1 MGYIY
6 DKIKLRF
13 MQILNSQKGIFSTIF
28 IIVVLLM
35 LFNIFLLK
43 SAILG
48 LILGVLWLFGAV
60 AGVLGAKFA
69 ANQSN
74 LYQKAMGLILGL
86 GLIILICSL
95 FFYLFNFNLLAIILS
110 YLIISGII
118 FYLILKFDIKPK
130 FQKNIVK
137 FDYNIIIYLILF
149 ILALFILFYNQTNQ
163 AIRSPWEALPVLFFI
178 IYFLAT
184 IFLLKTRNLILLL
197 LHFFL
202 TFIIA
207 VIIYKIGYGFDPFV
221 HRAAEY
227 KLAELG
233 YILPKPF
240 YYLGQYTLVVFL
252 SKIFLAPISLIDKI
266 LVPALAALTLPVI
279 SYQCLKKYIKNN
291 SLLPATCSLLLVLA
305 TPLFF
310 YTVPQSL
317 GNLFLLILIFL
328 LFSNDINKYLAGFLV
343 LIILLIHPL
352 AGLPA
357 IILFLIFYYKNIYI
371 YILSSILIPLF
382 FTVLSV
388 LTDFKI
394 KFAFNN
400 FLNLAGLFQNLFSY
414 LPFYSV
420 YHLIYLIK
428 YNFLIL
434 FIFILL
440 IGLYYFKKKAKYILT
455 SSVILIINLILLSFF
470 EFQAVIDYEQAEF
483 VKRLGQI
490 ILLVLAPVF
499 LLGIYYIL
507 DKINNL
513 KAGRYIVIVLVAGIL
528 TIGLYL
534 NYPHVDGFEKNRGFS
549 VSAADI
555 KAVRLI
561 NLDGAGKD
569 FVVLANQSTAAAS
582 LQEFGF
588 KKYFNSQLTTRNSQ
602 LFYYPIPTSSPLYEI
617 YLKMIYDG
625 PSLEYINQARELT
638 GVTRIYF
645 VINDYWLNAKK
656 RIGQAREIADEEFNI
671 NDKIWV
677 FRFD

>member
-1 MGYIY
+1 
-6 DKIKLRF
+6 
-13 MQILNSQKGIFSTIF
+13 MQILNSKKSIFNGIF

-48 LILGVLWLFGAV
+48 LILAVLWLFGAV
-60 AGVLGAKFA
+60 AGIFGAKFA

-74 LYQKAMGLILGL
+74 LYQKAMGLVLGL
-86 GLIILICSL
+86 GLIILISSL
-95 FFYLFNFNLLAIILS
+95 FFYLFNFNSLAIILS

-130 FQKNIVK
+130 FQKNIFR
-137 FDYNIIIYLILF
+137 FDHNIIIYLILF

-163 AIRSPWEALPVLFFI
+163 AIRSPWEAVPVLFFI

-184 IFLLKTRNLILLL
+184 IFLLKTKNLILLS

-207 VIIYKIGYGFDPFV
+207 VVVYKIGYGFDPFV

-240 YYLGQYTLVVFL
+240 YYIGQYTLVVFL
-252 SKIFLAPISLIDKI
+252 SKIFFVPINLIDKI
-266 LVPALAALTLPVI
+266 LVPVLAAITLPVI
-279 SYQCLKKYIKNN
+279 GYYSLNKFVNNKN
-291 SLLPATCSLLLVLA
+291 LLLIAYCLLLIAV
-305 TPLFF
+305 TSLFF

-317 GNLFLLILIFL
+317 ANLFLLILIFL
-328 LFSNDINKYLAGFLV
+328 LFNNINKYLTWFLV
-343 LIILLIHPL
+343 IIIFLIHPL
-352 AGLPA
+352 AGIPA
-357 IILFLIFYYKNIYI
+357 LILAGVKNFKKLF
-371 YILSSILIPLF
+371 YILASILIPLF
-382 FTVLSV
+382 FIFGSLIS
-388 LTDFKI
+388 DFKI
-394 KFAFNN
+394 KFSFNN
-400 FLNLAGLFQNLFSY
+400 FSNLRGLFENIFSY

-428 YNFLIL
+428 YNWIIL
-434 FIFILL
+434 FILIIIAGIYYLIKTGNKKLL
-440 IGLYYFKKKAKYILT
+440 VVSCKLL
-455 SSVILIINLILLSFF
+455 VVLLINLILLSFF
-470 EFQAVIDYEQAEF
+470 EFKAVIDYEQAEF

-499 LLGIYYIL
+499 LLGVYYIL

-513 KAGRYIVIVLVAGIL
+513 KAGRYMVIVLVAGIL

-534 NYPHVDGFEKNRGFS
+534 NYPHVDAFEKNRGFS
-549 VSAADI
+549 VSKADI
-555 KAVRLI
+555 EAVRAI
-561 NLDGAGKD
+561 NLDGAEKN

-588 KKYFNSQLTTRNSQ
+588 KKYYTISNAKFQIPN
-602 LFYYPIPTSSPLYEI
+602 LFYYPIPTSSPLYNI
-617 YLKMIYDG
+617 YLKMVYNG
-625 PSLEYINQARELT
+625 PSLEYIEEARKLT
-638 GVTRIYF
+638 GVARIYF
-645 VINDYWLNAKK
+645 MINDYWLDAKK
-656 RIGQAREIADEEFNI
+656 RVGQAREIADEEFNI

>member
-1 MGYIY
+1 
-6 DKIKLRF
+6 
-13 MQILNSQKGIFSTIF
+13 MQILNSQKGIFNAIF
-28 IIVVLLM
+28 IIVVVLM

-48 LILGVLWLFGAV
+48 LILAVLWLFGAV
-60 AGVLGAKFA
+60 TGVLGAKFA
-69 ANQSN
+69 ANKSN
-74 LYQKAMGLILGL
+74 LYQKVIGLILGL
-86 GLIILICSL
+86 GLIILISSL
-95 FFYLFNFNLLAIILS
+95 FFYLFNFNLLAITLS

-130 FQKNIVK
+130 FQKNIFR
-137 FDYNIIIYLILF
+137 FDHNIIIYLILF
-149 ILALFILFYNQTNQ
+149 ILALFILFYNQTDQ
-163 AIRSPWEALPVLFFI
+163 AIRSPWEMVPVLFFI

-184 IFLLKTRNLILLL
+184 IFLLKTRNLILLS

-233 YILPKPF
+233 YVLPKPF
-240 YYLGQYTLVVFL
+240 YYIGQYTLVVFL
-252 SKIFLAPISLIDKI
+252 SKIFFTPINLIDKI
-266 LVPALAALTLPVI
+266 LVPALAAITLPVI
-279 SYQCLKKYIKNN
+279 GYYSLNKFVNNKN
-291 SLLPATCSLLLVLA
+291 LLLIAYCLLLIAV

-328 LFSNDINKYLAGFLV
+328 LFNNINKYLTWFLV
-343 LIILLIHPL
+343 IIIFLIHPL
-352 AGLPA
+352 AGIPA
-357 IILFLIFYYKNIYI
+357 LILAGVKNFKKLF
-371 YILSSILIPLF
+371 YILASVLIPLF
-382 FTVLSV
+382 FIFSSLIS
-388 LTDFKI
+388 DFKI
-394 KFAFNN
+394 KFSLNN
-400 FLNLAGLFQNLFSY
+400 FSNLTGLFENIFSY

-420 YHLIYLIK
+420 YHLIYLIE
-428 YNFLIL
+428 YNWIIL
-434 FIFILL
+434 FILIIIAGIYYLIKTGNKKLL
-440 IGLYYFKKKAKYILT
+440 VVSCKLL
-455 SSVILIINLILLSFF
+455 VVLLINLILLSFF
-470 EFQAVIDYEQAEF
+470 EFKAVIDYEQTEF

-499 LLGIYYIL
+499 LLGVYYIL

-513 KAGRYIVIVLVAGIL
+513 KAGRYIVIVLAAGIL

-534 NYPHVDGFEKNRGFS
+534 NYPHVDAFEKNRGFS

-555 KAVRLI
+555 EAVRAI
-561 NLDGAGKD
+561 NLDGAEKN

-588 KKYFNSQLTTRNSQ
+588 KKYYGNY
-602 LFYYPIPTSSPLYEI
+602 FYYPIPTSSELYEI
-617 YLKMIYDG
+617 YLKMVYNG
-625 PSLEYINQARELT
+625 PSLAYINQARELT

-645 VINDYWLNAKK
+645 VINDYWLDAKK
-656 RIGQAREIADEEFNI
+656 RVEQTRVIANEEFNI
-671 NDKIWV
+671 VDKVWV
-677 FRFD
+677 FRFE